1 MIKAVV
7 FDCFGVLVRDGWLPF
22 CDKHFGN
29 NTELR
34 EQARANNRRVDMG
47 LSTYNNYIH
56 ENAKLAGISE
66 DQAREEIESN
76 PPNDELF
83 AIIRDQL
90 KPQYKIG
97 LLSNAGANWLD
108 DLFGKEQV
116 ALFDEIALS
125 YEMRATK
132 PDPVAYETI
141 ATRLGVLP
149 EECVFVDDQE
159 RFCVGAEAVGMKS
172 IYYQSNEQL
181 IGELKKHNII
191 IRSLK

>member
-22 CDKHFGN
+22 CEKHFGN
-29 NTELR
+29 DVTLR
-34 EQARANNRRVDMG
+34 ERGRENNRRVNTG
-47 LSTYNNYIH
+47 LITYNDYIR
-56 ENAKLAGISE
+56 ENAKIAGISE

-83 AIIRDQL
+83 AVIRDQL

-97 LLSNAGANWLD
+97 LLSNAGENWLE

-125 YEMRATK
+125 YEMGATK
-132 PDPVAYETI
+132 PDAITYETI
-141 ATRLGVLP
+141 AARLGVLP
-149 EECVFVDDQE
+149 EECIFVDDQE
-159 RFCVGAEAVGMKS
+159 RFCVGAEAVGMKA
-172 IYYQSNEQL
+172 IYYRDNEQL
-181 IGELKKHNII
+181 ISKLKDHKI
-191 IRSLK
+191 IR